1 MILMYSHLRTILIHY
16 RGSGPAFYPSQL
28 AIRGELNT
36 THPRP
41 SAERHVWVLD
51 AESFRV
57 NLLQYKVKVSA
68 ISARGQRAEMVVRCA
83 GLVRYGK
90 KVLPLNAGNSGK
102 VAGRPRPYKVQAMH
116 HTEMLDGWCPSSY
129 LPSSQLWAGFFR
141 LFCKTRCNCPRY
153 TSPRRKSG
161 GWWGPAAEINTAR
174 SPQGP
179 GYCAMSG
186 VCVVVWW

>member
-16 RGSGPAFYPSQL
+16 RGSVPAFYPSQL

-68 ISARGQRAEMVVRCA
+68 ISARGQRAEMVVR
-83 GLVRYGK
+83 V
-90 KVLPLNAGNSGK
+90 PL
-102 VAGRPRPYKVQAMH
+102 
-116 HTEMLDGWCPSSY
+116 C
-129 LPSSQLWAGFFR
+129 WAGPVWEKGFAIECWKFWEG
-141 LFCKTRCNCPRY
+141 C
-153 TSPRRKSG
+153 
-161 GWWGPAAEINTAR
+161 WEAA
-174 SPQGP
+174 SL
-179 GYCAMSG
+179 
-186 VCVVVWW
+186 